1 MIRTIQML
9 FTPFAVWEKINA
21 RNEGV
26 LRILALEWL
35 PLLALTALVDGYALL
50 HFGLRLGADNPQHYL
65 LPQVVHYEMALVLGS
80 LVALFLGAKL
90 LQMISENFQLQ
101 SFFVRGFR
109 VAAFGLAP
117 FLLARCLNAIPAFNL
132 WVGIGIGTVGCIYV
146 LYHGISMTFL
156 PEPTKAFGMYLVSVL
171 ILVILSVLVQLVGL
185 MVIQGRFSSA
195 T

>member
-9 FTPFAVWEKINA
+9 FTPFAVWEKINV

-26 LRILALEWL
+26 LRILGLEWL
-35 PLLALTALVDGYALL
+35 PLLAITAAVDGYALL
-50 HFGLRLGADNPQHYL
+50 CFGLRAGLDNPRHYVL
-65 LPQVVHYEMALVLGS
+65 SEVIQYEMALVLGS

-101 SFFVRGFR
+101 AFFVRGFR
-109 VAAFGLAP
+109 VAAYGLAP
-117 FLLARCLNAIPAFNL
+117 FLLARCLNAIPAFNI
-132 WVGIGIGTVGCIYV
+132 WVGIGIGALGCIYV

-156 PEPTKAFGMYLVSVL
+156 PEPTKAFGMYLVSALV
-171 ILVILSVLVQLVGL
+171 LVILSVLIQLVGL
-185 MVIQGRFSSA
+185 MVIQGRFSPA